1 MSCGCSSTTTPSP
14 STSCG
19 GCGYQCTSCIC
30 PADPIVMPTVTC
42 PDPVACDEIFPLECI
57 EYTGDDIKCSTTATT
72 LYPNVT
78 HTVATNGDTMTN
90 VLNNINSQLCYLFSK
105 DYISTM
111 LTLINNGS
119 NAELKNLFCVISNS
133 CTAITQ
139 LICPTVASV
148 TYYQDTATNQYYLIA
163 TTSYVP
169 FATSYV
175 YQFYT
180 ETTYNSGIFDIQISG
195 ASGTITQPSSALPIT
210 FNSLISNPTT
220 YTSSKNY
227 AVLVYVPTA
236 GGYTANGQNP
246 ATNTTFTYNSLNP
259 SGVNCGIN
267 KYVGT
272 SAELT
277 CTLANLNGKFNP
289 NPTYS
294 KALQFTFTQE
304 TINPLYVPVVNYT
317 VHWYLKV
324 SSPTIS
330 YVYQGNISAITYV
343 SGQAQTIDLY
353 KLPVTKTFTKTSS
366 FTAII
371 TSTAHGLVPGMLIK
385 IDTAVASHIPANV
398 YPITYLTPDTFS
410 IVTTIS
416 SSVGLTPLTYKSQM
430 NPTTDSAVVMIYTN
444 AATECYKG
452 IANNSQTYSDA
463 QITNFISSGSNN
475 VFKYP

>member
-1 MSCGCSSTTTPSP
+1 MSCGCSSTTTPSS

-19 GCGYQCTSCIC
+19 GCGYQCNSCIC

-57 EYTGDDIKCSTTATT
+57 EYSGDDIKCSTTATT

-78 HTVATNGDTMTN
+78 HVVATNGDSMTN
-90 VLNNINSQLCYLFSK
+90 VLNNINSQLCYLFSA
-105 DYISTM
+105 DYISRM
-111 LTLINNGS
+111 LTNIKDTT
-119 NAELKNLFCVISNS
+119 ELKNLFCVISNS

-210 FNSLISNPTT
+210 FNSLISAPTT

-227 AVLVYVPTA
+227 AVLVYVPAA

-246 ATNTTFTYNSLNP
+246 ATNTTFTYSSLNP

-267 KYVGT
+267 KYVAT
-272 SAELT
+272 SAELE
-277 CTLANLNGKFNP
+277 CMLINLNGKFSP
-289 NPTYS
+289 LAAYS

-304 TINPLYVPVVNYT
+304 PSNPLYVSVVSYKVN
-317 VHWYLKV
+317 WYLKV
-324 SSPTIS
+324 LSPTIS
-330 YVYQGNISAITYV
+330 YENQGDSGTLNYV
-343 SGQAQTIDLY
+343 SGALETINLY
-353 KLPVTKTFTKTSS
+353 KSSVTKSFTKTSS
-366 FTAII
+366 TTAII

-385 IDTAVASHIPANV
+385 IDTAVSGQIIV
-398 YPITYLTPDTFS
+398 GTYPITYLTPDTFS

-416 SSVGLTPLTYKSQM
+416 SSIGPTPVIYKSQM
-430 NPTTDSAVVMIYTN
+430 NPTTDSAVVMIYTS
-444 AATECYKG
+444 ATSECFKG
-452 IANNSQTYSDA
+452 VQNPLQTYTDA
-463 QITNFISSGSNN
+463 QMTSLISNVNNN

>member
-72 LYPNVT
+72 LYPNVR
-78 HTVATNGDTMTN
+78 HVVATKGDSMSN
-90 VLNNINSQLCYLFSK
+90 VLNNINTQLCYLFSA
-105 DYISTM
+105 DYISKM
-111 LTLINNGS
+111 LTNIDNDT
-119 NAELKNLFCVISNS
+119 ELSSLFCTISSN
-133 CTAITQ
+133 CTVPTA
-139 LICPTVASV
+139 LICPTVESV

-180 ETTYNSGIFDIQISG
+180 ETTYNSGIFNVLISG

-210 FNSLISNPTT
+210 FSSLISTPTT
-220 YTSSKNY
+220 YTSSRNY
-227 AVLVYVPTA
+227 AVLVYVPAA
-236 GGYTANGQNP
+236 GGLLANGLNP
-246 ATNTTFTYNSLNP
+246 ADYPSTFTYSALNP
-259 SGVNCGIN
+259 SGTNCGIN

-272 SAELT
+272 SAELD
-277 CTLANLNGKFNP
+277 CMLSNLNGKFNP
-289 NPTYS
+289 KPGWNN
-294 KALQFTFTQE
+294 ALSFTFTTE
-304 TINPLYVPVVNYT
+304 PSNPLYVPVVSYT
-317 VHWYLKV
+317 ITWYLKV
-324 SSPTIS
+324 LSPTTS
-330 YVYQGNISAITYV
+330 YVYQGNLGPTAYIPNSISP
-343 SGQAQTIDLY
+343 IDLY
-353 KLPVTKTFTKTSS
+353 KVSVTKTFTKSSS

-385 IDTAVASHIPANV
+385 IDTAVASHIPAAV

-416 SSVGLTPLTYKSQM
+416 STVGSTAVTYKSQM
-430 NPTTDSAVVMIYTN
+430 NPTTDSAVVMIYTF
-444 AATECYKG
+444 ATDKCDKG
-452 IANNSQTYSDA
+452 VQNPLQTYTDA
-463 QITNFISSGSNN
+463 DITSLISNGNSN